1 MTNKFIELTFGF
13 VYIALYQTLKSN
25 VLPVLFTWQGIYLTN
40 YDYFIINNHSKWST
54 YDRF

>member
-13 VYIALYQTLKSN
+13 VYIALYQILKSN